1 MQTLYLMVWALAA
14 RIRGVVDDSNGFT
27 TAELVA
33 NAALAIVA
41 LIAIWTALRLL
52 GVHVIADISN
62 KLSQF

>member
-1 MQTLYLMVWALAA
+1 MQTLYLMVWALPA

-52 GVHVIADISN
+52 GVHVVSDIST